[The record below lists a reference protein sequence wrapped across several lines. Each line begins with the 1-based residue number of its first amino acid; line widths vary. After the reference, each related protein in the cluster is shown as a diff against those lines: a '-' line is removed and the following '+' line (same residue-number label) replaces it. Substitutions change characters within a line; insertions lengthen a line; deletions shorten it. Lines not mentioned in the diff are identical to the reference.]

1 MLEIEVLVTEEKLA
15 EEFLSSLERGY
26 LAEKFFY
33 WFPLSVKCWLDLCR
47 TGQPYK
53 NFSRSFELVARHA
66 AEIASR
72 SPAGSV
78 EVVALGSGQGDKDLL
93 LLEALKAAGR
103 KVQYRP
109 VDSSQALLEMAVARA
124 REAGFRARGLKADV
138 ENPETTRLLA
148 ATAQAPRLYL
158 LLGNSLGII
167 DPLHYLKALK
177 TLLSPDDLLLLDF
190 EIYSP
195 QATLQGYDNPTNR
208 QFAFAPLASLGLEE
222 GRDGALVFEID
233 KDARLEGLH
242 FVAKHFRAARELKVP
257 VAGKW
262 IELRAGERI
271 AMNSSWKYSRA
282 AFQKIVRETGGFEPL
297 AEYSSD
303 DGGFLIELVRPASA
317 AAERHR

>member
-15 EEFLSSLERGY
+15 EEFLSSLERRY

-93 LLEALKAAGR
+93 VLEALKAAGR

-124 REAGFRARGLKADV
+124 RAAGFRARGLKADV
-138 ENPETTRLLA
+138 EDPETTRLLA
-148 ATAQAPRLYL
+148 ASAQAPRLYL

-167 DPLHYLKALK
+167 DPLHYLEALQ
-177 TLLSPDDLLLLDF
+177 TLLKPDDLLLDRK
-190 EIYSP
+190 S
-195 QATLQGYDNPTNR
+195 T
-208 QFAFAPLASLGLEE
+208 
-222 GRDGALVFEID
+222 
-233 KDARLEGLH
+233 RL
-242 FVAKHFRAARELKVP
+242 
-257 VAGKW
+257 
-262 IELRAGERI
+262 
-271 AMNSSWKYSRA
+271 NSSHLVISYAVFCLKKKKTKRLDSVSR
-282 AFQKIVRETGGFEPL
+282 KKCDRKV
-297 AEYSSD
+297 
-303 DGGFLIELVRPASA
+303 
-317 AAERHR
+317 